1 MINKNNVEN
10 SYSKKTKCLFK
21 AKLIN
26 IQWQGKRVSVFD
38 GNSSMPEELRSSAIL
53 TVAFHLIHY
62 ET

>member
-1 MINKNNVEN
+1 MLKIPTAKKN
-10 SYSKKTKCLFK
+10 CLFK
-21 AKLIN
+21 IKLS